1 MSLFAIVV
9 DFVVVEDVIS
19 ILRDRCDWLVSSF
32 AVPNVLNP
40 PPKKER
46 VTFFHLHV
54 NKECISCVKA
64 FRLATCGWRYCPL
77 TNMSTGANSY
87 CHYRNNWCAAV
98 CRCARCNEVK
108 TSEDEHKMP
117 LVRAPNRRHH
127 NEDSEWWLFP
137 SCRWVLRQLYPL
149 PTLAAH

>member
-19 ILRDRCDWLVSSF
+19 ILQDRCDWLISLF
-32 AVPNVLNP
+32 AVPNVLKKNP
-40 PPKKER
+40 KPKKNEG

-54 NKECISCVKA
+54 NKERISCCVKA
-64 FRLATCGWRYCPL
+64 LRLATCGWRYCPL

-98 CRCARCNEVK
+98 CRCARRNEVK
-108 TSEDEHKMP
+108 TSEGERKTE
-117 LVRAPNRRHH
+117 RRTDGTVMKIQSDDFFQVVDGWFEPH
-127 NEDSEWWLFP
+127 
-137 SCRWVLRQLYPL
+137 
-149 PTLAAH
+149 